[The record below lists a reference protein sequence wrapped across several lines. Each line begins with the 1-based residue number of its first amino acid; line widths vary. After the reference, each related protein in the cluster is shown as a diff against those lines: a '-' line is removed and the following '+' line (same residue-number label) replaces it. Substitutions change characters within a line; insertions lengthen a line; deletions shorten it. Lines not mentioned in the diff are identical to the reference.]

1 MSTFVLIHGGAH
13 GAWCR
18 YKLIP
23 RLTAAGHRVV
33 APDLPGCGIDTTRHS
48 DVTLQACVER
58 VCGLIDAAEEPVVLI
73 GHSAGGG
80 VITQAAEERH
90 TRIRTLVYL
99 AALPPLNGE
108 TPYEAFVHGA
118 DARFEEALAR
128 SRAEEQA
135 STTVPRDIA
144 HDRFFA
150 DCCDEDVAL
159 ALTLLRPAP
168 VGPMRTPVLTTPQRF
183 GSVPRTYAQTLK
195 DRALLPEQQARL
207 FARQPCRRVSTLDSS
222 HSPFFSAPDALA
234 SLLTDIAADSSLAT
248 RAT

>member
-90 TRIRTLVYL
+90 TRIRTL
-99 AALPPLNGE
+99 AAPGYCEPAASG
-108 TPYEAFVHGA
+108 
-118 DARFEEALAR
+118 
-128 SRAEEQA
+128 RASITTATQTA
-135 STTVPRDIA
+135 S
-144 HDRFFA
+144 
-150 DCCDEDVAL
+150 
-159 ALTLLRPAP
+159 
-168 VGPMRTPVLTTPQRF
+168 
-183 GSVPRTYAQTLK
+183 SVPRFSQACATPRSITTSPG
-195 DRALLPEQQARL
+195 RNVTSVVSSTSVSSPE
-207 FARQPCRRVSTLDSS
+207 
-222 HSPFFSAPDALA
+222 
-234 SLLTDIAADSSLAT
+234 IIT
-248 RAT
+248 R